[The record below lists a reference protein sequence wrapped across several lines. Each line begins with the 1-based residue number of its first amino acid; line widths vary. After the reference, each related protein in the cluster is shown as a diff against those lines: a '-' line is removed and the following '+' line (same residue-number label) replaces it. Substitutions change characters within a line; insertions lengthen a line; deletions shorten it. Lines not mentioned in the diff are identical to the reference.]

1 MTAYQIMESEDFKKC
16 ADFHGHI
23 CPGLAIGYKAA
34 KAGMEMLNEQR
45 AEDEEIAAVVETD
58 ACCSDAVQVITGCTF
73 GKGNFIYRD
82 HGKIV
87 FTFFSRKT
95 GQGVRV
101 AMKPGAIL
109 VNTARGGI
117 VNEAALAQ
125 ALDSGHLF
133 AAGLDVFAREPVDM
147 DNPLLQHPR
156 VVLVPHIGS
165 ATTLTRAKMVDLAVR
180 NAIAALRG
188 EHMPHC
194 VNPQVYAEQAAR

>member
-101 AMKPGAIL
+101 AMKPGAMELGCEHRELLQKVMSGSASPEEQKRFETLHFEKSCQIL
-109 VNTARGGI
+109 EKPLNDLFTVMTTQEQMPSKARIEPSILCSICG
-117 VNEAALAQ
+117 
-125 ALDSGHLF
+125 
-133 AAGLDVFAREPVDM
+133 EPVM
-147 DNPLLQHPR
+147 PSKML
-156 VVLVPHIGS
+156 
-165 ATTLTRAKMVDLAVR
+165 TLGDQKLCKGCC
-180 NAIAALRG
+180 L
-188 EHMPHC
+188 
-194 VNPQVYAEQAAR
+194 